1 MTKTTSGPNSS
12 IYHLLETRA
21 QKNPQDIAIVT
32 TLAGKRPPLTYSG
45 LLDAIDKVVGQL
57 NAMGVGRNDRVAVAL
72 PNGPEMAVAFLAV
85 ASAATCAPL
94 NPGYRHNEYDF
105 YLSDLDAKALI
116 FMSGVALPAVEVA
129 QKKGIPLVELSP
141 VTEAAAGIF
150 NLAVEEG
157 KSAPKGGGGRG
168 IAQPSDEV
176 ALVLHT
182 SGTTSRP
189 KMVPLTGNN
198 LCTSAQNIRGALN
211 LTKSDRCLNVMPLF
225 HIHGLMGALL

>member
-1 MTKTTSGPNSS
+1 MAKNQTEPNSS
-12 IYHLLETRA
+12 IYRLLETRA
-21 QKNPQDIAIVT
+21 QKKPMEIGIV
-32 TLAGKRPPLTYSG
+32 AASRPPLTYSG

-94 NPGYRHNEYDF
+94 NPGYRQSEYDF

-116 FMSGVALPAVEVA
+116 FQSGVAEPAVEVA

-141 VTEAAAGIF
+141 ITEAAAGIF

-157 KSAPKGGGGRG
+157 KNPPPTEAEASPNR
-168 IAQPSDEV
+168 
-176 ALVLHT
+176 
-182 SGTTSRP
+182 
-189 KMVPLTGNN
+189 KM
-198 LCTSAQNIRGALN
+198 
-211 LTKSDRCLNVMPLF
+211 
-225 HIHGLMGALL
+225 